1 MEKMSSNN
9 KGKVISPKASGTKKD
24 IQMAARN
31 DGI

>member
-1 MEKMSSNN
+1 MTSNN

-24 IQMAARN
+24 IIMARN